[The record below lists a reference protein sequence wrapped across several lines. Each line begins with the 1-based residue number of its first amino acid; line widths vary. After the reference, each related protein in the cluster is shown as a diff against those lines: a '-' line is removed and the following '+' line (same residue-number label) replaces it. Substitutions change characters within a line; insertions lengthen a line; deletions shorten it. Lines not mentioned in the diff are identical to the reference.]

1 MENIDVETVLKYRNY
16 IQKLPI
22 LIKLIDFLDHS
33 KIRICYDTLE
43 LSGKA
48 KETLPVE
55 ALALLDGQFGD
66 IKVRIFAVK
75 KLSQLTDSQIAL
87 FMPQLIQALK
97 YELFHQSPLSEF
109 LLEKA
114 LSNTRV
120 VGHVFF
126 WNLKANLSQV
136 NSRERFYLML
146 ERFLMCCGQF
156 KNELF
161 KQNLVNESL
170 IKLSGFVNNKL
181 DVEKVSKKQTVAL
194 MH

>member
-1 MENIDVETVLKYRNY
+1 MESIDVETVLKYRNY

-48 KETLPVE
+48 KETLPEE

-114 LSNTRV
+114 LNNTRV

-126 WNLKANLSQV
+126 WNLKANLS
-136 NSRERFYLML
+136 
-146 ERFLMCCGQF
+146 
-156 KNELF
+156 
-161 KQNLVNESL
+161 
-170 IKLSGFVNNKL
+170 
-181 DVEKVSKKQTVAL
+181 
-194 MH
+194 

>member
-1 MENIDVETVLKYRNY
+1 MESIDVETVLKYRNY

-33 KIRICYDTLE
+33 KIRICYETLE

-48 KETLPVE
+48 KETLPEE

-97 YELFHQSPLSEF
+97 YELFH
-109 LLEKA
+109 
-114 LSNTRV
+114 
-120 VGHVFF
+120 
-126 WNLKANLSQV
+126 
-136 NSRERFYLML
+136 
-146 ERFLMCCGQF
+146 
-156 KNELF
+156 
-161 KQNLVNESL
+161 
-170 IKLSGFVNNKL
+170 
-181 DVEKVSKKQTVAL
+181 
-194 MH
+194 